1 MPHHITFV
9 TRAGCHLCEEARG
22 VVIQVA
28 AETGTPVEERDVDAD
43 PGLRA
48 EYGDW
53 VPVVLVDGRQHGF
66 FRIDE
71 QRLRRALA

>member
-1 MPHHITFV
+1 MSHHITLM
-9 TRAGCHLCEEARG
+9 TRVDCHLCDDARG
-22 VVIQVA
+22 VVTQVA
-28 AETGTPVEERDVDAD
+28 AETGTPVEERDVDTD
-43 PGLRA
+43 PALRA

-53 VPVVLVDGRQHGF
+53 VPVVLIDGKQHGF

>member
-1 MPHHITFV
+1 MPHHITLM
-9 TRAGCHLCEEARG
+9 TRVGCHLCEEARG
-22 VVIQVA
+22 VVSQVA
-28 AETGTPVEERDVDAD
+28 AETGTPVEECDVDTD
-43 PGLRA
+43 PALRA

-53 VPVVLVDGRQHGF
+53 VPVVLVDGKQHGF

>member
-1 MPHHITFV
+1 MPHHITFM
-9 TRAGCHLCEEARG
+9 TRVGCHLCDDARG
-22 VVIQVA
+22 VVSQVA
-28 AETGTPVEERDVDAD
+28 AETGTPVEERDVDTD

-53 VPVVLVDGRQHGF
+53 VPVVLIDGKQHGF

-71 QRLRRALA
+71 DRLRRALA